1 LATGSEVR
9 VILPT
14 IEVLFNDLQRLV
26 GKSLPRDKDA
36 LTNILAYIKG
46 EVETIVGDELS
57 IELKDGNRPDLWSV
71 EGIARELK
79 GALGI
84 ETGLK
89 EYKVEKEPVLEVLVD
104 PKLQSI
110 RPYIGCSI
118 VKSVQIDDESIRELM
133 HLQDKLDQTY
143 GRKRRRTSIG
153 FYRYELIHPP
163 LHYKVTNPRDC
174 EFVPLDRFEPMNL
187 EEILKDHPKGIEYG
201 QIVSGFPEWPILT
214 DATNQVLSFPPI
226 INSNTLGKISNGD
239 QDILV
244 EVTGTD
250 YQSVLNTLTIVTLSL
265 ADRGREILSSRIS
278 YPYGSVEPDKT
289 PKLETRQLKIS
300 PRELNRLLGLNL
312 KSTRIVELLKKARYD
327 ALDKGD
333 LIEVTVPCYRMDIMH
348 PIDIMEDVAISY
360 GFNNISP
367 LWPDIVCTG
376 ELDPD
381 EEYSNTI
388 REIMMGLGFQEVLTF
403 SLTDREN
410 QIEKMELDSMDLV
423 EVTNPSNI
431 HLTSLRGWL
440 LPGLMAFLANNTH
453 ALYPQKVYEVSD
465 CVEFGQ
471 GKNKTIREVR
481 KLSAI
486 VSHSEASFSEIRAVA
501 DALFSNIGLKPD
513 LKELNHPSFIA
524 GRACELMLE
533 GRPIGMVGEFAPK
546 VLENWRLSNPAVGFE
561 IGIERLKKN
570 P

>member
-1 LATGSEVR
+1 
-9 VILPT
+9 LPT
-14 IEVLFNDLQRLV
+14 IEVIFNDLQRLV
-26 GKSLPRDKDA
+26 GKSLPHNKDA
-36 LTNILAYIKG
+36 LTEVLAYIKG
-46 EVETIVGDELS
+46 EVESVVGDELS
-57 IELKDGNRPDLWSV
+57 IELKDGNRADLWSV

-89 EYKVEKEPVLEVLVD
+89 EYKVEKEPVLDVIVD

-118 VKSVQIDDESIRELM
+118 VKSVHIDDESIRELM

-153 FYRYELIHPP
+153 FYRFDLVHPP
-163 LHYKVTNPRDC
+163 LHYRVTNPKDC
-174 EFVPLDRFEPMNL
+174 KFVPLDRFEPMTL
-187 EEILKDHPKGIEYG
+187 EEILKEHPKGIEYG
-201 QIVSGFPEWPILT
+201 QIVSDFAEWPILM
-214 DATNQVLSFPPI
+214 DAKNQILSFPPI
-226 INSNTLGKISNGD
+226 INSNTLGKITNGD

-265 ADRGREILSSRIS
+265 ADRGREILSSRIR
-278 YPYGSVEPDKT
+278 YPYGSVEYDET

-300 PRELNRLLGLNL
+300 PRELNKLLGLNL
-312 KSTRIVELLKKARYD
+312 KSTRIVELLKKARYN
-327 ALDKGD
+327 AIDKGD
-333 LIEVTVPCYRMDIMH
+333 FIEVTVPCYRMDIMH

-367 LWPDIVCTG
+367 LWPDMACTG
-376 ELDPD
+376 ELDSD
-381 EEYSNTI
+381 EEYSNTV

-403 SLTDREN
+403 SLTDRDN
-410 QIEKMELDSMDLV
+410 QMGKMELDSMDLV

-440 LPGLMAFLANNTH
+440 LPSLMAFLANNTH
-453 ALYPQKVYEVSD
+453 ALYPQKIYEVSD
-465 CVEFGQ
+465 CVELGHDAD
-471 GKNKTIREVR
+471 KAIRNVR
-481 KLSAI
+481 KLAAV
-486 VSHSEASFSEIRAVA
+486 VSHSEANFSEVRAYA
-501 DALFSNIGLKPD
+501 DAFFTNIGLKPD
-513 LKELNHPSFIA
+513 LKELYHRSFIT
-524 GRACELMLE
+524 GRACEFLLE
-533 GRPIGMVGEFAPK
+533 GKPIGMLGEFAPK
-546 VLENWRLSNPAVGFE
+546 VLENWKMSNPVVGFE
-561 IGIERLKKN
+561 VNVELLKKK

>member
-1 LATGSEVR
+1 M
-9 VILPT
+9 PT

-26 GKSLPRDKDA
+26 GKSLPRNKDA
-36 LTNILAYIKG
+36 LTEILAYIKG
-46 EVETIVGDELS
+46 EVESVVGDELS

-89 EYKVEKEPVLEVLVD
+89 EYKVEKEPVLDVFVD
-104 PKLQSI
+104 PELQSI

-118 VKSVQIDDESIRELM
+118 VKSVHIDDESIRELM

-153 FYRYELIHPP
+153 FYRFGLVHPP
-163 LHYKVTNPRDC
+163 LHYRVTNPKDC
-174 EFVPLDRFEPMNL
+174 KFVPLDRFEPMTL
-187 EEILKDHPKGIEYG
+187 EEILKEHPKGIEYG
-201 QIVSGFPEWPILT
+201 QIVSDFAEWPILM
-214 DATNQVLSFPPI
+214 DAKNQVLSFPPI
-226 INSNTLGKISNGD
+226 INSNTLGKIANGD

-250 YQSVLNTLTIVTLSL
+250 YQSVINTLTIVTLSL
-265 ADRGREILSSRIS
+265 ADRGREILSSRIR
-278 YPYGSVEPDKT
+278 YPYGSVERDET

-300 PRELNRLLGLNL
+300 PRELNKLLGLNL
-312 KSTRIVELLKKARYD
+312 KSTRIVELLKKARYN
-327 ALDKGD
+327 AIDKGD

-367 LWPDIVCTG
+367 LWPDMACTG
-376 ELDPD
+376 ELDSD

-388 REIMMGLGFQEVLTF
+388 REIMIGLGFQEVLTF
-403 SLTDREN
+403 SLTDRDS
-410 QIEKMELDSMDLV
+410 QIGKMELDSMDLV
-423 EVTNPSNI
+423 EVINPSNI

-440 LPGLMAFLANNTH
+440 LPSLMAFLANNTH
-453 ALYPQKVYEVSD
+453 ALYPQKIYEVND
-465 CVEFGQ
+465 CIELGHDT
-471 GKNKTIREVR
+471 GKTIRNVR
-481 KLSAI
+481 KLAAV
-486 VSHSEASFSEIRAVA
+486 VSHSEASFSEVRAYA
-501 DALFSNIGLKPD
+501 DAFFTNIGVKPD
-513 LKELNHPSFIA
+513 LKELYHRSFIT
-524 GRACELMLE
+524 GRACEFLLE
-533 GRPIGMVGEFAPK
+533 GRPIGMLGEFAPK
-546 VLENWRLSNPAVGFE
+546 VLENWKMSNPVVGFE
-561 IGIERLKKN
+561 VIVERLKKR